1 MLETIIILVLISI
14 IVRSTF
20 ITSGVY
26 KIRRGWNFSGIW
38 FMKMFFSKRK
48 PFYVKVVIDRSFMVK
63 TLGVQKI
70 FGIGDLLHHKNSDRY
85 GFIYEGNING
95 KDIFGIYSY
104 QYRNGQLTPWKKLGE
119 VEPNQPF
126 YICFYH
132 DITEQY
138 EMGRYLFPYFEQDG
152 DDEKGAPHEMI
163 IRLDFSK
170 KIDQSLLKFSL
181 KQI

>member
-63 TLGVQKI
+63 TLGV
-70 FGIGDLLHHKNSDRY
+70 
-85 GFIYEGNING
+85 
-95 KDIFGIYSY
+95 
-104 QYRNGQLTPWKKLGE
+104 
-119 VEPNQPF
+119 